1 MAIRWDD
8 IPHAEIAAAIHMRL
22 GQNAVGR
29 SAEDASR
36 HILSRR
42 LASLDANEH
51 RRFIELESR
60 DLVAHLRCTRD
71 AYREFVEKRNCQPL
85 LEAYWVVLRCAVFP
99 TAIFALRKK
108 VVEYLKLARVP
119 GRDLSLLFGIPTH
132 TLEARLALGDLSF
145 LQTEQPETFA
155 KYVEAWE
162 KQYVD
167 IKPSTAA
174 RYKGLLKLHILPF
187 FGAKPLDAI
196 TRDDVKRF
204 FSELALKQVQPKSKK
219 PEKIDPERKT
229 LAANS
234 LQNALICLRVIFQS
248 AVEDGLI
255 ALNPASKVGRFL
267 PKDREKFEAVF
278 LSRDELEGFL
288 GSVLALSPEHY
299 PLFLTF
305 ARTGLRLGEALALRW
320 GDIQFGQ
327 DSSDPNRY
335 LWIRRNYTAGRL
347 VTPKS
352 GKSRRVDMSQQLRA
366 VLLDVR
372 EQRLLDAMLKGDSPV
387 SEDLVFRSASG
398 GVLDPANLHK
408 RVLLPA
414 IQHAGLRRFR
424 IHDLRHT
431 FASLLIQ
438 DGASLAYVKEQLGHS
453 TIAVTVDLYGH
464 LVPSANIAFVDRL
477 DAKTSLKPNAT
488 QEQPATEA
496 EELEYSEVFE
506 NYGGPGQSRTADQ
519 RFRKPLLYPSEL
531 QGHSRQVIQPAGLSC

>member
-1 MAIRWDD
+1 MSVKIRKKGGKWYVF
-8 IPHAEIAAAIHMRL
+8 IHYQGRRKAKCIGTRAAAEE
-22 GQNAVGR
+22 V
-29 SAEDASR
+29 
-36 HILSRR
+36 
-42 LASLDANEH
+42 
-51 RRFIELESR
+51 
-60 DLVAHLRCTRD
+60 
-71 AYREFVEKRNCQPL
+71 KR
-85 LEAYWVVLRCAVFP
+85 
-99 TAIFALRKK
+99 
-108 VVEYLKLARVP
+108 
-119 GRDLSLLFGIPTH
+119 
-132 TLEARLALGDLSF
+132 TLEARLALGDLGF
-145 LQTEQPETFA
+145 LQTETPETFA
-155 KYVEAWE
+155 KYAEVWE

-187 FGAKPLDAI
+187 FGSKPLDTI

-219 PEKIDPERKT
+219 PERIDPERKT

-255 ALNPASKVGRFL
+255 AQNPASKVGRFL
-267 PKDREKFEAVF
+267 PKDSERFEAVF
-278 LSRDELEGFL
+278 LSRKELEGFL
-288 GSVLALSPEHY
+288 GSIKALSPEYH

-327 DSSDPNRY
+327 DASDPNRY
-335 LWIRRNYTAGRL
+335 LWIRRNYTAGRF

-352 GKSRRVDMSQQLRA
+352 GKARRVDMSQQLRT
-366 VLLDVR
+366 VLLELR
-372 EQRLLDAMLKGDSPV
+372 EQRLLDAMLKGDSPI
-387 SEDLVFRSASG
+387 SDDLVFPSAAG
-398 GVLDPANLHK
+398 AVLDPSNLHK

-453 TIAVTVDLYGH
+453 TIAITVDLYGH

-477 DAKTSLKPNAT
+477 DGEITSAT
-488 QEQPATEA
+488 KRNPGATG
-496 EELEYSEVFE
+496 
-506 NYGGPGQSRTADQ
+506 N
-519 RFRKPLLYPSEL
+519 
-531 QGHSRQVIQPAGLSC
+531 

>member
-1 MAIRWDD
+1 MSVKIRKKGGKWYVFV
-8 IPHAEIAAAIHMRL
+8 HYQGRRKAKCVGTRAAAE
-22 GQNAVGR
+22 QV
-29 SAEDASR
+29 
-36 HILSRR
+36 
-42 LASLDANEH
+42 
-51 RRFIELESR
+51 
-60 DLVAHLRCTRD
+60 
-71 AYREFVEKRNCQPL
+71 KR
-85 LEAYWVVLRCAVFP
+85 
-99 TAIFALRKK
+99 
-108 VVEYLKLARVP
+108 
-119 GRDLSLLFGIPTH
+119 
-132 TLEARLALGDLSF
+132 TLEAKLALGDLSF

-155 KYVEAWE
+155 KYVELWE

-187 FGAKPLDAI
+187 FGTKPLAGI

-204 FSELALKQVQPKSKK
+204 FSELAVKQVQPKSKNL
-219 PEKIDPERKT
+219 EKIDPERKT

-255 ALNPASKVGRFL
+255 AQNPASKVGRFL
-267 PKDREKFEAVF
+267 PKDTEKFEAVF
-278 LSRDELEGFL
+278 LSHDELERFL
-288 GSVLALSPEHY
+288 GSVKALSPEHHL
-299 PLFLTF
+299 LFLAF

-320 GDIQFGQ
+320 GDIQFGEGAA
-327 DSSDPNRY
+327 DPNRF
-335 LWIRRNYTAGRL
+335 LWIRRNYTAGRF

-352 GKSRRVDMSQQLRA
+352 GKARRVDMSQQLRTE
-366 VLLDVR
+366 LLRLR
-372 EQRLLDAMLKGDSPV
+372 EQRLLDAMLRGDSPI
-387 SEDLVFRSASG
+387 SEDLVFPSPSG
-398 GVLDPANLHK
+398 APLDPANLHK
-408 RVLLPA
+408 RVLLPT
-414 IQHAGLRRFR
+414 IQHGGLRRFR

-477 DAKTSLKPNAT
+477 DTKTTLKQNAT
-488 QEQPATEA
+488 QEQLTKESR
-496 EELEYSEVFE
+496 EVEYSEVYE

-531 QGHSRQVIQPAGLSC
+531 QGHGGQSADNHFQR

>member
-1 MAIRWDD
+1 MSVKIRKKGGKWYVFV
-8 IPHAEIAAAIHMRL
+8 HYQGRRKAKCVGTRAAAE
-22 GQNAVGR
+22 QV
-29 SAEDASR
+29 
-36 HILSRR
+36 
-42 LASLDANEH
+42 
-51 RRFIELESR
+51 
-60 DLVAHLRCTRD
+60 
-71 AYREFVEKRNCQPL
+71 KR
-85 LEAYWVVLRCAVFP
+85 
-99 TAIFALRKK
+99 
-108 VVEYLKLARVP
+108 
-119 GRDLSLLFGIPTH
+119 
-132 TLEARLALGDLSF
+132 TLEAKLALGDLSF
-145 LQTEQPETFA
+145 LNTEKPATFA
-155 KYVEAWE
+155 DYATGWE

-167 IKPSTAA
+167 IKPSTAS
-174 RYKGLLKLHILPF
+174 RYKGLLSLHILPF
-187 FGAKPLDAI
+187 FGSKPINDI

-248 AVEDGLI
+248 AVEDGVI
-255 ALNPASKVGRFL
+255 TQNPASKVGRFL
-267 PKDREKFEAVF
+267 PKETEKFEAVF
-278 LSRDELEGFL
+278 LSRDELERFL
-288 GSVLALSPEHY
+288 ASVRALSPKY
-299 PLFLTF
+299 GPLFLTF

-327 DSSDPNRY
+327 DAADPNRY
-335 LWIRRNYTAGRL
+335 LWVRRNYTAGRF

-366 VLLDVR
+366 ALLELRD
-372 EQRLLDAMLKGDSPV
+372 ERLLEGMLKGESPI
-387 SEDLVFRSASG
+387 SEDLVFPSPTG
-398 GVLDPANLHK
+398 EPLDPANLHK

-477 DAKTSLKPNAT
+477 DAQTSPQQNTT
-488 QEQPATEA
+488 QAQPKERS
-496 EELEYSEVFE
+496 EEMGYSEVSE

-531 QGHSRQVIQPAGLSC
+531 QGHVRRNPIVSRQFTEAGTSRESSFSVPKVSVKDFGAGMLFSSFDIALRISSAAVLM